1 MEAFALATN
10 IASVA
15 HITVEVLQRLNDF
28 KNTVNGVPRALQALS
43 NELPTLK
50 HVLDKM
56 RQAVEDGSVPEDS
69 IEALNPLIA
78 DFEEQIRALLAII
91 NKMQPKDPS
100 RIARNLKAV
109 TSFRYDAD
117 IKYRESVIRGY
128 ASTLSL
134 ERIISGPGKD
144 LAGRPPHSL
153 VSICHLRHA

>member
-28 KNTVNGVPRALQALS
+28 KTTVNGVPRALQALS

-78 DFEEQIRALLAII
+78 DFEEQISALLAII
-91 NKMQPKDPS
+91 NKMQPKDSS

-144 LAGRPPHSL
+144 LAGRPPLYHA
-153 VSICHLRHA
+153 SICHSRHA

>member
-28 KNTVNGVPRALQALS
+28 KATVNGVPRALQALS

-50 HVLDKM
+50 HILDTL
-56 RQAVEDGSVPEDS
+56 RQAVENGSVPEDS
-69 IEALNPLIA
+69 VEALDPLMK
-78 DFEEQIRALLAII
+78 DFEEQIRAVLAII
-91 NKMQPKDPS
+91 DKMQPGNS
-100 RIARNLKAV
+100 TRMARNFKAV

-117 IKYRESVIRGY
+117 IKYRETVIRGY

-134 ERIISGPGKD
+134 ERIVSGPGKD
-144 LAGRPPHSL
+144 LAGRPLPGL
-153 VSICHLRHA
+153 AVLQIRN